1 MYVLTFDLSSTTVGY
16 TIFNKENKELIKI
29 DYLKYP
35 ENLELLDKGRHLED
49 EIAAL
54 LKLFP
59 LIDEF
64 VIEERLKKFQ
74 SGKSS
79 ADNILVLAQLNYICQ
94 YLIKYRFKLK
104 ITEINVLK
112 ARGLVFP
119 EIFKV
124 TKSLKIKQKDFVF
137 DRVLTILDNNLFP
150 KKIITRGINKGQE
163 VFLEEAKDM
172 ADSWL
177 IGQAYFNI
185 KNVVEKPK
193 KHTTKKKK

>member
-1 MYVLTFDLSSTTVGY
+1 MYVLTFDLSSSTVGNCIY
-16 TIFNKENKELIKI
+16 NKEDESLIKM
-29 DYLKYP
+29 DYFKYP
-35 ENLELLDKGRHLED
+35 NCEDLLDKGKHLE
-49 EIAAL
+49 ETISIL
-54 LKLFP
+54 LDDFP

-79 ADNILVLAQLNYICQ
+79 ADNLLVLAQLNYICQ
-94 YLIKYRFKLK
+94 YLMKYKFKLK

-119 EIFKV
+119 EIFKI
-124 TKSLKIKQKDFVF
+124 TKALKIKQKDFVF
-137 DRVLTILDNNLFP
+137 EKVLSILGESLFP
-150 KKIITRGINKGQE
+150 TKTNSRGKNKGMT

-177 IGQAYFNI
+177 IGKSYFI
-185 KNVVEKPK
+185 LKKIDVDVPMKKNK
-193 KHTTKKKK
+193 K

>member
-1 MYVLTFDLSSTTVGY
+1 MYVLSFDLSSTTVGY
-16 TIFNKENKELIKI
+16 SIFNKESKELIKL
-29 DYLKYP
+29 DYFKYSDC
-35 ENLELLDKGRHLED
+35 EDLLGKGKHLEITIEKILSD
-49 EIAAL
+49 
-54 LKLFP
+54 FP
-59 LIDEF
+59 LVNEF

-74 SGKSS
+74 HGKSS

-94 YLIKYRFKLK
+94 YLMKYKFQLK

-119 EIFKV
+119 EIFKI

-137 DRVLTILDNNLFP
+137 ERVLTILDNNLFP
-150 KKIITRGINKGQE
+150 KKIISRGKNKGEE

-177 IGQAYFNI
+177 IGQAYFRLS
-185 KNVVEKPK
+185 EEPK
-193 KHTTKKKK
+193 FIKKKKTK